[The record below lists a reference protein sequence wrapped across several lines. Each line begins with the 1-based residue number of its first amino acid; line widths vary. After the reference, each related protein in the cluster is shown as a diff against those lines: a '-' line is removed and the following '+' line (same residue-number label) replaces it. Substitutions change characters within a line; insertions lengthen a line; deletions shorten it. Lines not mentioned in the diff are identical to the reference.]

1 MLPLADHESNVT
13 IGVLAKG
20 MYAYYMR
27 SMITKHDDLL
37 GTLVH
42 DVAHL
47 LRLDIDRRVAP
58 YNLTRTKW
66 LALGIIHRNP
76 GLTQAE
82 LASKLE
88 LGAAA
93 VGRLVDRLE
102 EREFVLRS
110 QSPDDR
116 RAYTLTLTPDALSLF
131 HSLDEAA
138 SDLRSEILEGLSDR
152 EVSALN
158 RGLNKLKSNLQRIS
172 AAIAAMI
179 PIRADAYSELES
191 SLPFANLL

>member
-1 MLPLADHESNVT
+1 MH
-13 IGVLAKG
+13 
-20 MYAYYMR
+20 R
-27 SMITKHDDLL
+27 MITKHDDLL

-58 YNLTRTKW
+58 FNLTRIKW

-82 LASKLE
+82 VAAELE

-93 VGRLVDRLE
+93 VGRLIDRLGD
-102 EREFVLRS
+102 RGFVLRS

-116 RAYTLTLTPDALSLF
+116 RAYLLSLTPAAEKLV
-131 HSLDEAA
+131 HSLDETAH
-138 SDLRSEILEGLSDR
+138 SLRHELLEGFSDK

-158 RGLNKLKSNLQRIS
+158 RGLSKLKSNLQKAS
-172 AAIAAMI
+172 AAVAAMV
-179 PIRADAYSELES
+179 PIRAETCTELQTTLLS
-191 SLPFANLL
+191 ANLL

>member
-1 MLPLADHESNVT
+1 
-13 IGVLAKG
+13 
-20 MYAYYMR
+20 MR

-58 YNLTRTKW
+58 VNLTRIKW
-66 LALGIIHRNP
+66 LALGIIHRKP

-82 LASKLE
+82 VAAELE

-102 EREFVLRS
+102 DRGFVLRS

-116 RAYTLTLTPDALSLF
+116 RAYFLSLTPAAERLVD
-131 HSLDEAA
+131 SLDGTAQI
-138 SDLRSEILEGLSDR
+138 LRDELLEGFSEQ
-152 EVSALN
+152 EVTALN
-158 RGLNKLKSNLQRIS
+158 RGLNKLKANLQKVSIS
-172 AAIAAMI
+172 LASIL
-179 PIRADAYSELES
+179 PIRGDTYAEVQTTLVSA
-191 SLPFANLL
+191 SLL

>member
-1 MLPLADHESNVT
+1 MQ
-13 IGVLAKG
+13 
-20 MYAYYMR
+20 

-58 YNLTRTKW
+58 HNLTRIKW
-66 LALGIIHRNP
+66 LALGIIDRNA

-82 LASKLE
+82 VAAELE

-93 VGRLVDRLE
+93 VGRLIDRLE
-102 EREFVLRS
+102 DRGFVVRS

-116 RAYTLTLTPDALSLF
+116 RAYFLSLTPEAEALV
-131 HSLDEAA
+131 HALDGTAH
-138 SDLRSEILEGLSDR
+138 DLRTDLLEGLSER

-158 RGLNKLKSNLQRIS
+158 RGLSKLKSNLQRVS
-172 AAIAAMI
+172 ASVVSILPLRPDFCA
-179 PIRADAYSELES
+179 ELQS
-191 SLPFANLL
+191 TMQSTILL

>member
-1 MLPLADHESNVT
+1 
-13 IGVLAKG
+13 
-20 MYAYYMR
+20 MYAYYMQ

-58 YNLTRTKW
+58 FNLTRTKW
-66 LALGIIHRNP
+66 LALGIIHHNP

-82 LASKLE
+82 LASELE

-102 EREFVLRS
+102 DREFVLRS

-116 RAYTLTLTPDALSLF
+116 RAYTLSLTPEALALF
-131 HSLDEAA
+131 SSLDETA
-138 SDLRSEILEGLSDR
+138 SDLRSELLEGLTER
-152 EVSALN
+152 EVSSLN
-158 RGLNKLKSNLQRIS
+158 RGLSKLKSNLQRVS
-172 AAIAAMI
+172 AAIAAAV
-179 PIRADAYSELES
+179 PIRAETCSELQS
-191 SLPFANLL
+191 TLLSANLL